1 MSPQYNLTAT
11 SGPDHNWWQH
21 LHETDT
27 NSLAARLRSSL
38 GLYKTTFKYLF
49 YSSFYIQVSLVAQAG
64 KVLHFSGYYYV
75 SVIVALYSKKK
86 ERERE
91 IEAAAKTNSKVT
103 FPEELVWSFGSFNS
117 FPHDLTSA
125 SIFLF
130 FCHSPALLSSSKT
143 FSVLPCSFSVLQ
155 RTYF

>member
-11 SGPDHNWWQH
+11 SGPDYNWWQH

-27 NSLAARLRSSL
+27 NSPAARLRSSL

-49 YSSFYIQVSLVAQAG
+49 YSSFYIQVSHVAQAG

-75 SVIVALYSKKK
+75 SALFDCIQKKK
-86 ERERE
+86 KKRESERE
-91 IEAAAKTNSKVT
+91 AAVKTNSKVT
-103 FPEELVWSFGSFNS
+103 FPGQLVWSLCSFNS

-125 SIFLF
+125 SIFLVIRLRF
-130 FCHSPALLSSSKT
+130 YPPIKHSLFCHALFLFCREHIFK
-143 FSVLPCSFSVLQ
+143 
-155 RTYF
+155 